1 MSAILDYG
9 SLFIEKLFSEHHKN
23 AFIEFLDLKNMGIN
37 TETTAISKI
46 VKL

>member
-9 SLFIEKLFSEHHKN
+9 PHFIEKLLSEHHKN
-23 AFIEFLDLKNMGIN
+23 AFIEFLDLKNMGID